1 MANGLP
7 PEKPLYTSKNTYPKS
22 KIPKKIFAAPS
33 DKFIL
38 TDLNDAE
45 WILIMGQTGTG
56 KTTLLNSMIN
66 YHWGVKFHDA
76 YRYQVVFDETTDN
89 D

>member
-1 MANGLP
+1 MPIFKQNAKKLRNLMANGLP

-45 WILIMGQTGTG
+45 WILIMG
-56 KTTLLNSMIN
+56 
-66 YHWGVKFHDA
+66 
-76 YRYQVVFDETTDN
+76 
-89 D
+89 